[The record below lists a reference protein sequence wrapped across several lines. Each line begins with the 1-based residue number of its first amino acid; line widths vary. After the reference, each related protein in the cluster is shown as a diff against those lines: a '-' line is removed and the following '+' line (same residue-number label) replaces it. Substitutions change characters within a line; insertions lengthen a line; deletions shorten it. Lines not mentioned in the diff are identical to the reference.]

1 MLYEESQ
8 DLIKVKDK
16 NYLFRDINSEAI
28 VNGDYEGYNRYVE
41 EYKKKYRESKKIE
54 KIEGELNDIHKD
66 ISEIKN
72 LLRNLANGS

>member
-1 MLYEESQ
+1 MIYEENQ

-54 KIEGELNDIHKD
+54 KIESELNDIHND

-72 LLRNLANGS
+72 LLRNLVNGS